1 MTPPAPSN
9 PASLAAEKEL
19 RELRDRFAMRALPFC
34 LMLAAKSITTLA
46 DHEQHAFEAAEH
58 AWLIADA
65 AMRAR

>member
-19 RELRDRFAMRALPFC
+19 RELRDRFATRALPFC
-34 LMLAAKSITTLA
+34 LMLAAKSIT
-46 DHEQHAFEAAEH
+46 DQDQHAFEATEH
-58 AWLIADA
+58 AYLIADA